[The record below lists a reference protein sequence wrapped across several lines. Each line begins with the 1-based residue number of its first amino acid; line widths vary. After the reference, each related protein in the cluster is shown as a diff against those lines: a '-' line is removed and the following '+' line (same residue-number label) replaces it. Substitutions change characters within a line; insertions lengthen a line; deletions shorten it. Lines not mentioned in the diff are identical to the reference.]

1 MMRPY
6 AEQRFAAMGTTA
18 HVVVV
23 GPDAEQHVGHAV
35 ERVFDL
41 EQRWSRFVP
50 TSEISQLN
58 AAAGESVEVSPL
70 TLCLV
75 EHAVAAW
82 RLTGGSFDPTM
93 VLQLQEAGYD
103 RSFER
108 IEMMSPGH
116 REPSAGIGCGD
127 VHVDRLR
134 REVTMS
140 ATMGLDPGGIGKG
153 LAADIITRELT
164 DDGAWGAMVNLGG
177 DLAVR
182 GLPKEGE
189 EWVINI
195 VEPAVHPDAITTAR
209 LRDSGLATST
219 TAKRR
224 WRCSDRERHHI
235 LDPATGD
242 STDTSAVLATVIAG
256 EAWWAEVTAT
266 ALLVRDD
273 PATCTE
279 SSLVMHAD
287 GHIARTGDFERFES

>member
-1 MMRPY
+1 MRPH

-23 GPDAEQHVGHAV
+23 GPDAEEHVGHAM

-75 EHAVAAW
+75 DHAVAAW

-93 VLQLQEAGYD
+93 VLQLQDAGYD

-108 IEMMSPGH
+108 IEMTSPGH
-116 REPSAGIGCGD
+116 DQPVAGSGCGD
-127 VHVDRLR
+127 VHVDRCR
-134 REVTMS
+134 REVTIP
-140 ATMGLDPGGIGKG
+140 ADIGLDPGGIGKG

-164 DDGAWGAMVNLGG
+164 DAGAWGVMVNLGG

-189 EWVINI
+189 EWLVNI
-195 VEPAVHPDAITTAR
+195 VEPTVHPGAITTTR

-242 STDTSAVLATVIAG
+242 STHTSAVLATVIAG

-266 ALLVRDD
+266 ALLVRDE
-273 PATCTE
+273 PGRCTE
-279 SSLVMHAD
+279 SSLVIHAD
-287 GHIARTGDFERFES
+287 GHTARTGDFERFEL